1 MALPIWA
8 KVGIGWSV
16 ATVLG
21 IYAFVLS
28 KRSINARRYEIMKA
42 RQRLRDTNVVD

>member
-1 MALPIWA
+1 MALPTWA
-8 KVGIGWSV
+8 KIGIGWSV
-16 ATVLG
+16 VTVIG

-28 KRSINARRYEIMKA
+28 KQSVNARRYEIMKA